1 MRLAII
7 SDIHGS
13 LSFLA
18 GAAEALKQADA
29 VVIAGDITTFG
40 DLDSALPIVH
50 SIQEINPTILAVHGN
65 CDRKSIEKYLARSQ
79 MGLHGCC
86 RVVHDHAFV
95 GVGGSLPCPGS
106 TPNEIGESGFEPI
119 LAQAMRENTA
129 LTKPLVLVSHQP
141 AHGTK
146 LDRISQGRFS
156 GSQAIRRFIEQYQP
170 VLAIS
175 GHIHEARGTD
185 QIGACTLVN
194 PGPFGQGHY
203 AMIDLGPGRVQV
215 ALEHLR

>member
-13 LSFLA
+13 ISFLP
-18 GAAEALKQADA
+18 GATQALAQADV

-40 DLDSALPIVH
+40 DVKAARSLVQ
-50 SIQEINPTILAVHGN
+50 SIQAINSTVVAVHGN
-65 CDRKSIEKYLARSQ
+65 CDRKDIEEFLAHKQ
-79 MGLHGCC
+79 MSLHGCC

-106 TPNEIGESGFEPI
+106 TPNEIGEPGFESI
-119 LAQAMRENTA
+119 LEQAMRENSDLA
-129 LTKPLVLVSHQP
+129 RPLILVSHQP

-175 GHIHEARGTD
+175 SH
-185 QIGACTLVN
+185 LV
-194 PGPFGQGHY
+194 P
-203 AMIDLGPGRVQV
+203 A
-215 ALEHLR
+215 

>member
-13 LSFLA
+13 LSFLP
-18 GAAEALKQADA
+18 GAAPALAQADV

-40 DLDSALPIVH
+40 DVDAARPIVQ
-50 SIQEINPTILAVHGN
+50 SIQAINSTLVAVHGN
-65 CDRKSIEKYLARSQ
+65 CDRKSIEEFLARSQ
-79 MGLHGCC
+79 MGLHGSC
-86 RVVHDHAFV
+86 RIVHDHAFV

-106 TPNEIGESGFEPI
+106 TPTEIGESGFEPI
-119 LAQAMRENTA
+119 LEQAMRENSD
-129 LTKPLVLVSHQP
+129 LTKPLILVSHQP

-156 GSQAIRRFIEQYQP
+156 GSQAIRRFIEQHQP

-175 GHIHEARGTD
+175 GHIHEARGID
-185 QIGACTLVN
+185 QIGTCTLVN
-194 PGPFGQGHY
+194 PGPFGQGCY
-203 AMIDLGPGRVQV
+203 AVIDLEQGQVRVT
-215 ALEHLR
+215 LEHLN

>member
-1 MRLAII
+1 MRLVVL

-13 LSFLA
+13 LSFLP
-18 GAAEALKQADA
+18 GATQALVQADV

-40 DLDSALPIVH
+40 DVQAARSLVQSVQAV
-50 SIQEINPTILAVHGN
+50 NPTVVAVHGN
-65 CDRKSIEKYLARSQ
+65 CDPRDVEMFLARAQLS
-79 MGLHGCC
+79 LHGCC
-86 RVVHDHAFV
+86 RLVHDYAFV

-106 TPNEIGESGFEPI
+106 TPNEIDESGFESI
-119 LAQAMRENTA
+119 LAQAMGENTDLA
-129 LTKPLVLVSHQP
+129 RPLILVSHQP

-175 GHIHEARGTD
+175 GHIHEAMGMD
-185 QIGACTLVN
+185 HIGACTLVN
-194 PGPFGQGHY
+194 PGPFAITRLFGWIMTMSRLFQSFS
-203 AMIDLGPGRVQV
+203 
-215 ALEHLR
+215 

>member
-13 LSFLA
+13 LSFLP
-18 GAAEALKQADA
+18 GATQSLVQADV

-40 DLDSALPIVH
+40 DVKAARSLVQ
-50 SIQEINPTILAVHGN
+50 SIRAINSRVVGVHGN
-65 CDRKSIEKYLARSQ
+65 CDPKAIEEFLGQEQLS
-79 MGLHGCC
+79 LHGCC
-86 RVVHDHAFV
+86 RVVNEHAFV

-106 TPNEIGESGFEPI
+106 TPNEIGETGFESI
-119 LAQAMRENTA
+119 LAQAMHENSDLA
-129 LTKPLVLVSHQP
+129 RPLILVSHQP

-175 GHIHEARGTD
+175 GHIHEARGID
-185 QIGACTLVN
+185 YIGSCTLVN
-194 PGPFGQGHY
+194 PGPFRQGHF
-203 AMIDLGPGRVQV
+203 AVVDLKDGQVRVE
-215 ALEHLR
+215 LKHLS